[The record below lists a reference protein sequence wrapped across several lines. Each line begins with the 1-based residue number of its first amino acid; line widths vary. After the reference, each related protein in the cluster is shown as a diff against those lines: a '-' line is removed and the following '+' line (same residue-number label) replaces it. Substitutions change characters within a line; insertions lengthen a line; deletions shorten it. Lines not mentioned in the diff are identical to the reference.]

1 MLIFH
6 FSPKWKLTA
15 LLSLCYISS
24 ESSEIK
30 LALVNQ
36 RVLPPLL
43 ALLNSSITVL
53 VSLAVSTLRNI
64 ASGGSNLRD
73 RLLAEGIIAPLNN
86 LIQPDT
92 PVNLNKFYTSQTD
105 RSILSDQLISSL
117 FLIRI

>member
-15 LLSLCYISS
+15 LLSLCNISS

-92 PVNLNKFYTSQTD
+92 PVNLNKFYTS
-105 RSILSDQLISSL
+105 
-117 FLIRI
+117 